1 MNVAPVPA
9 GEPTSWGNRR
19 NATATGRNVL
29 LALRVARIAAVTP
42 RIKSVELVAAD
53 GGPLPPFTAG
63 AHIDVALGNGE
74 TRSYSLLNDP
84 TETRRYAI
92 AVLRETDSRGGSTWV
107 HDQLREGDVL
117 ESSEPANNF
126 PLNEAGERHIL
137 IAGGIGITPLMAMSR
152 RLAAQSGAFTLHYCA
167 RTRAEAAFI
176 DELEAALGPRLVAH
190 HDGGDISRGLDVAAL
205 LKERPPAAHV
215 YVCGPPGL
223 IRAVREAA
231 AHWPKGTVHY
241 ELFRGSEADIVPR
254 STDQGFDI
262 VLRRAGKTLHVPPDK
277 SILAT
282 LAAAGIKIK
291 TLCKEGVCGTCR
303 VGLLEGRADHRD
315 EVLTDEERERNIQV
329 CVSRALPGETLVL
342 DL

>member
-1 MNVAPVPA
+1 
-9 GEPTSWGNRR
+9 
-19 NATATGRNVL
+19 VL
-29 LALRVARIAAVTP
+29 LALRVTRIATVTP

-84 TETRRYAI
+84 IETQRYAI
-92 AVLRETDSRGGSTWV
+92 AVLRETDSRGGSTYV
-107 HDQLREGDVL
+107 HDQLREGEVL

-152 RLAAQSGAFTLHYCA
+152 RLAAQGGAFMLHYCA
-167 RTRAEAAFI
+167 KSRAEAAFI
-176 DELEAALGPRLVAH
+176 DELEAALGPRLVVH

-205 LKERPPAAHV
+205 LKARPPAAHV

-223 IRAVREAA
+223 IRAVREAT

-241 ELFRGSEADIVPR
+241 ELFRGSEADIAPR
-254 STDQGFDI
+254 STDQGFDV
-262 VLRRAGKTLHVPPDK
+262 VLRRAGKTLHVPPGK

-315 EVLTDEERERNIQV
+315 EVLTDDERERNIQV